1 MVINIIGDCD
11 KRPVLYTLMKV
22 CQALGDVLLVT
33 NSSRLIRLS
42 DTGESYGHCQNTMIA
57 VTCDS
62 IDEFWEQFT
71 YDVTD
76 FDFIIVDNIIDAEAD
91 VTLYVRGLTQ
101 SINERDNLEYL
112 EEYLEIELYKGKLV
126 DATTLL
132 RCEEFEALRDF
143 CVISNKISEKVAA
156 LFAPVVH
163 IEAKRLYALATT
175 PTSTHLSSVPTI
187 KKSKLQLFG
196 KR

>member
-42 DTGESYGHCQNTMIA
+42 DTGESYGHCQNTMLA
-57 VTCDS
+57 VTVDS
-62 IDEFWEQFT
+62 IDEFWQQST

-76 FDFIIVDNIIDAEAD
+76 FEFIIVDNIIDAEAD
-91 VTLYVRGLTQ
+91 VTLYVRGLSQ
-101 SINERDNLEYL
+101 SVNERDNLEYL
-112 EEYLEIELYKGKLV
+112 EDYLEIELYKGRFI
-126 DATTLL
+126 DSTTLL

-143 CVISNKISEKVAA
+143 CVIGNKISEKVAA
-156 LFAPVVH
+156 LFAPVLHV
-163 IEAKRLYALATT
+163 EAKRLYALATA
-175 PTSTHLSSVPTI
+175 PTSTHISSAPAI
-187 KKSKLQLFG
+187 KKNRLQPFR